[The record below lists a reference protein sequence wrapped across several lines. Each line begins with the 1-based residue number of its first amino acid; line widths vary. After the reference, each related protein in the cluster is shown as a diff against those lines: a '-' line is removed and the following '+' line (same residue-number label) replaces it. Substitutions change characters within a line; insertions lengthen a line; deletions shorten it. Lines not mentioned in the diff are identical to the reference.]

1 MIQSMTGFGKAQGE
15 YLNKKFTVEIRSLN
29 SKGLDLSVRM
39 ASVYR
44 EKELDLRNFISRRL
58 ERGKIDLSIYF
69 ENNGEQKI
77 AINKALLAAYYSELQ
92 GIQRELGIASQPE
105 FLSLLLNMPDVMQ
118 SQREE
123 LDEAEWA
130 FVMQLV
136 EQAAQHFDQFRMQE
150 GAVLGHDL
158 LRRVA
163 TIAQLLTEV
172 EVLAE
177 QRKPAMRTRLLKAL
191 DEIRDRYTIDEG
203 RFEQELVYY
212 LEKLDITEEQVR
224 LRSHCTYF
232 NETLQASSH
241 EGKKLGF
248 IAQEMGR
255 EINTIGS
262 KCNDP
267 EIQRLVVQMKDELEK
282 VKEQLLNLM

>member
-136 EQAAQHFDQFRMQE
+136 EQAAQHFDQFRTQE

-232 NETLQASSH
+232 SETLQAPSH